1 MEDPLATL
9 KLARGGV
16 APSEVTEVAVKP
28 IGFPSSSSRVIT
40 DTPEAWFRN
49 VFFRASTESLMI
61 GISSGL
67 ELTLVG
73 YRNLSPNRIA
83 LRIGEILTTNYL
95 RLVDLRDGLPVVSE
109 INRLVPRASL
119 KIETALEQVTD
130 LISNVK
136 NRGEA
141 ALVELTQKFDG
152 FDPSPIRV
160 SKSEL
165 QSALDGLSDSL
176 REALNTS
183 IERVRRV
190 SLDNLPKTVTS
201 NLAEGAKVHQRWQ
214 PVDSVGLYV
223 PGGKAVYPSSVVMNV
238 VPAQVAG
245 VSRLVIVTPG
255 QKEFDGRP
263 HPTVLAAAALLG
275 VDEVYNIGGPAAI
288 AALAHGV
295 SSLNLEPVT
304 LVTGPGNIYVTA
316 AKRAVRGIVGI
327 DSEAGTTEIL
337 IIADENANPEF
348 VAADLLSQ
356 AEHDEAAA
364 SVLVT
369 NSLELAEAV
378 QSALAKRLE
387 LTKHGERAKTALT
400 GEQSAIVLVDSLE
413 DAVIFANTY
422 ATEHLEIQ
430 VENPQSILQSI
441 SNAGAIFLGDYSP
454 VSLGD
459 YVAGSN
465 HVLPTNQQS
474 KFGAGLSVHTFL
486 RAQQIIDYDRTALS
500 ETVQLVDALA
510 NEERLPAHFEAIKAR
525 FE

>member
-1 MEDPLATL
+1 MT
-9 KLARGGV
+9 
-16 APSEVTEVAVKP
+16 S
-28 IGFPSSSSRVIT
+28 
-40 DTPEAWFRN
+40 
-49 VFFRASTESLMI
+49 
-61 GISSGL
+61 
-67 ELTLVG
+67 
-73 YRNLSPNRIA
+73 NL
-83 LRIGEILTTNYL
+83 LRI
-95 RLVDLRDGLPVVSE
+95 VDLRGGLSAQAE
-109 INRLVPRASL
+109 LNRLVPRASL
-119 KIETALEQVTD
+119 KIETAVDQVTG
-130 LISNVK
+130 LIQDVAD
-136 NRGEA
+136 RGA
-141 ALVELTQKFDG
+141 DALVELTKKFDG

-160 SKSEL
+160 PEAEL
-165 QSALDGLSDSL
+165 RAALDGLSDGL
-176 REALNTS
+176 REALTTAIS
-183 IERVRRV
+183 RVRQV
-190 SLDNLPKTVTS
+190 SQDNLPKTVTTQFV
-201 NLAEGAKVHQRWQ
+201 NGGKVHQRWV

-245 VSRLVIVTPG
+245 VSRLVITTPG
-255 QKEFDGRP
+255 QKAFGGRP

-275 VDEVYNIGGPAAI
+275 VSEVYNVGGPAAI

-295 SSLNLEPVT
+295 TKIGLEPVA
-304 LVTGPGNIYVTA
+304 LVTGPGNIFVTA

-337 IIADENANPEF
+337 VIADATANPEY

-369 NSLELAEAV
+369 DSLDLANAV
-378 QSALAKRLE
+378 QKALLNRLAR
-387 LTKHGERAKTALT
+387 TSHSERATTALT
-400 GEQSAIVLVDSLE
+400 GQQSAVVLVADINSAI
-413 DAVIFANTY
+413 DFANAY

-430 VENPQSILQSI
+430 VANPNEVLAKI
-441 SNAGAIFLGDYSP
+441 SNAGAIFLGDHSP

-486 RAQQIIDYDRTALS
+486 RAQQVIDYDETALAES
-500 ETVQLVDALA
+500 LVFVDALA
-510 NEERLPAHFEAIKAR
+510 NEEGLPAHFEAIRAR